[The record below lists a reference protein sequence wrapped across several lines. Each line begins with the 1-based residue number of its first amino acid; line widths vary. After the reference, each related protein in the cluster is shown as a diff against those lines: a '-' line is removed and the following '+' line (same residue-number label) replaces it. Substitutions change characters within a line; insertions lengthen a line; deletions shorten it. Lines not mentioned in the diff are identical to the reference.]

1 MTKWTTTVLT
11 TLILLISMLLIGVTV
26 ADVITDG
33 TSDSTTE
40 SDIDQMV
47 QQIEDEISTYI
58 QIKDIKGKYIQ
69 NQIERI
75 AILISPMVTQ
85 QINMTDLSIQIDNGE
100 YVRILTHQGQA
111 EKIESNSLFQH
122 NVWNNI
128 TQDYYGIISIVDLD
142 SSIDRYSIINENTD
156 NAYIIIKLPD
166 NMKMEKYDT
175 ITLTLFPS
183 TGITRT
189 INLKAPMPMKTIIT
203 FE

>member
-33 TSDSTTE
+33 TADSTTE

-47 QQIEDEISTYI
+47 QQIQDEISTYI

-111 EKIESNSLFQH
+111 GKIESNSLFQH

-128 TQDYYGIISIVDLD
+128 TQDHYGIISIVDLD